1 MFDTVVS
8 SMQKN
13 DVAVQGNAITGTL
26 KYLATGSPAETYGAG
41 YFIALKWSNLD
52 SDTTSLKVGIIPS
65 RGTGLVECFD
75 DLDRNGY
82 FKVSDR
88 KMRSE
93 KEAASVLQ
101 HRDGSGNQISGGEI
115 QISEDNFIP
124 CLQNRTECRQYRFLH
139 CVLRETS

>member
-52 SDTTSLKVGIIPS
+52 SDTRSLKVGIIPS
-65 RGTGLVECFD
+65 RGTGLVECYD
-75 DLDRNGY
+75 DPDRNGY
-82 FKVSDR
+82 FKVSD
-88 KMRSE
+88 KNQQ
-93 KEAASVLQ
+93 KIVLIQ
-101 HRDGSGNQISGGEI
+101 QDSGINLTKQEFDLSGLTLEP
-115 QISEDNFIP
+115 QE
-124 CLQNRTECRQYRFLH
+124 
-139 CVLRETS
+139 